1 MRCLRAFLAVSG
13 QWRIVAAGDSQLWKG
28 LDYTAVKAGL
38 DLAGIAVTPAE
49 WADVQI
55 IEAAATAAL
64 NGR

>member
-1 MRCLRAFLAVSG
+1 MPTLGAFLAVSG
-13 QWRIVAAGDSQLWKG
+13 QWRIVSTEGGVSWQG
-28 LDYTAVKAGL
+28 LDYTAVQAGL
-38 DLAGIAVTPAE
+38 SLAGITLTPAE